1 MGLQMKAIKD
11 SATLVGTAY
20 VETSKAEQLCRE
32 LREIVRPIVVAQK
45 AVYLKGDK

>member
-1 MGLQMKAIKD
+1 MNAIKD

-20 VETSKAEQLCRE
+20 VETSKVEQLCRE

-45 AVYLKGDK
+45 SNMLKGDK